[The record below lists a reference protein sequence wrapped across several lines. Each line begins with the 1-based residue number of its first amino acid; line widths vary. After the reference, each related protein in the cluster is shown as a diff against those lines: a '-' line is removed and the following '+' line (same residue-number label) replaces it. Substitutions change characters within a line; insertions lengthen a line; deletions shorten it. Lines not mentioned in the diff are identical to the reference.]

1 MSQGHLQGQISRI
14 PILTNKARN
23 MCNITFHG
31 ILSEKSIYYN
41 ILLIQANLQGQ
52 EVISKVKDKMAVRY
66 FKVKYDFSTNE
77 ARNKCNTL
85 FSCDFDWETISSTIF
100 MTQGLAPSP
109 VSFSFVQFLWKLLFS
124 VLHNFT

>member
-1 MSQGHLQGQISRI
+1 MSQGHLQGLISRI
-14 PILTNKARN
+14 PILTNKARH

-31 ILSEKSIYYN
+31 ILSEKSIYCN

-77 ARNKCNTL
+77 ARNMCNTL
-85 FSCDFDWETISSTIF
+85 FSCDFDWEIHFYYYFYDSRSCPFTRF
-100 MTQGLAPSP
+100 
-109 VSFSFVQFLWKLLFS
+109 FLIRS
-124 VLHNFT
+124 VPLETFI